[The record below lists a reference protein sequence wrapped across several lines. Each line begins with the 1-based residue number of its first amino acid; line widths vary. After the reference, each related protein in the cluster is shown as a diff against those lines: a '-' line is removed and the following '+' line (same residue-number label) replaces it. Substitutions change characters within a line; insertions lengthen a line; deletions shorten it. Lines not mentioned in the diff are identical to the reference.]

1 MRWRCS
7 NVAFASSQRVALTLL
22 VSLSAGLSACAHSP
36 LPSTELRFADS
47 ADPLVSEGFGA
58 CASDQPESISLD
70 SDEPLVVIVHGC
82 LSSGHEFKKLSEVF
96 EFHGQ
101 QSICFNYD
109 HRRTLRG
116 TAVRLRRGLDALR
129 ARIPNRQITL
139 LGHSQGGL
147 VSRIALAELDDV
159 VNTEQHDLR
168 LVTVSSP
175 FSGIHASRHCGLPW
189 LHVMSLGITLAV
201 CQGIAGANWVEIHP
215 RSRYWTEPSVL
226 DPGVYQ
232 HVQIITEE
240 EGTCRVR
247 DEDGE
252 CSEDDLVFT
261 TDEQDNAI
269 MSEDPRVEVAR
280 IHAGHA
286 QVVGGGGVE
295 PAALI
300 AVLQEFNVLAP
311 TEPARAGEL
320 VTLIRALFD
329 EPEQAPA
336 PRFSR
341 ATE

>member
-1 MRWRCS
+1 MRWRC
-7 NVAFASSQRVALTLL
+7 NNAASASAQGVGLLALL
-22 VSLSAGLSACAHSP
+22 VGLSACARGP
-36 LPSTELRFADS
+36 LPATALRFAD
-47 ADPLVSEGFGA
+47 ATDPLMAEGFGA
-58 CASDQPESISLD
+58 CAADQPESISLN

-82 LSSGHEFKKLSEVF
+82 LSSGREFKKLSEVF
-96 EFHGQ
+96 AFHGQ

-116 TAVRLRRGLDALR
+116 TAIRLRRGLDALR

-147 VSRIALAELDDV
+147 VSRIALAELDDEV
-159 VNTEQHDLR
+159 DTEQHDLR

-175 FSGIHASRHCGLPW
+175 FSGIHSSRHCGLPW
-189 LHVMSLGITLAV
+189 LHVLSLGITLAV

-232 HVQIITEE
+232 HLQIVTDE
-240 EGTCRVR
+240 EGSCRVR

-261 TDEQDNAI
+261 TDEQDNPI

-280 IHAGHA
+280 IRAGHA
-286 QVVGGGGVE
+286 QVVGGGGVD
-295 PAALI
+295 PSALI
-300 AVLQEFNVLAP
+300 EVLQQFEVLASTAP
-311 TEPARAGEL
+311 ERADAL

-329 EPEQAPA
+329 GEEEAPLT
-336 PRFSR
+336 PRLSR
-341 ATE
+341 VDPD